1 MEIMLTIVSLIF
13 IGYIS
18 KYLGIL
24 REEDRSVLNNV
35 VVYISMPSTVFL
47 TIIKNVSPGE
57 LPLFIKLPIL
67 IFFIFTL
74 CGIVGYILGSYL
86 KLERRSIGGL
96 ILVCALGNTGFLGY
110 PVIYGFYGDPGLVR
124 AIFCDM
130 GSVIASLLI
139 GTFVGIT
146 FGEGIK
152 GEDNTSIYI
161 IKKLLRFPPFI
172 ACILSILFIILG
184 IGVEDIPTFLVDI
197 LNYLSKAT
205 VPLIMISLGLSLSPS
220 STKFGIKY
228 GIIALLVR
236 MGVAPLLAVILS
248 MMFFLEGLERNV
260 LILQSAMPSA
270 MMSLVFSLL
279 YRLDVKLVASACFIT
294 TIASLILLPILKG
307 ILTLVV

>member
-1 MEIMLTIVSLIF
+1 MEIMFVIVSLIS

-35 VVYISMPSTVFL
+35 VVYIAMPSTVFL
-47 TIIKNVSPGE
+47 TILKNVSLEE

-74 CGIVGYILGSYL
+74 CGIVGYILGRYL

-152 GEDNTSIYI
+152 GEGNTPIYI
-161 IKKLLRFPPFI
+161 IKRLLRFPPFI

-184 IGVEDIPTFLVDI
+184 IGLEDIPTFLVDT

-236 MGVAPLLAVILS
+236 MGVAPLLAAILS
-248 MMFFLEGLERNV
+248 MMFLLEGLERNV

-279 YRLDVKLVASACFIT
+279 YRLDIKLVASACFIT
-294 TIASLILLPILKG
+294 TITSLVFLPILKG
-307 ILTLVV
+307 MLSLIV

>member
-1 MEIMLTIVSLIF
+1 MEVMSVIVSLIF

-24 REEDRSVLNNV
+24 REEDRSVLNKV

-47 TIIKNVSPGE
+47 TILKNVSPKE
-57 LPLFIKLPIL
+57 LPLFIKLPISIFL
-67 IFFIFTL
+67 IFSI
-74 CGIVGYILGSYL
+74 CGVVGYILGRYL

-139 GTFVGIT
+139 GTFVGVT
-146 FGEGIK
+146 FGEGK
-152 GEDNTSIYI
+152 GERNTSLYI
-161 IKKLLRFPPFI
+161 LKELLKFPPFL
-172 ACILSILFIILG
+172 ACILSILCVILG
-184 IGVEDIPTFLVDI
+184 MEIEDIPTFLVDT

-220 STKFGIKY
+220 STRFAIKY
-228 GIIALLVR
+228 GILALLVR
-236 MGVAPLLAVILS
+236 TGVAPLLALLLS
-248 MMFFLEGLERNV
+248 LLLSIEGLERKV

-294 TIASLILLPILKG
+294 TISSLIILPILKK
-307 ILTLVV
+307 ILG

>member
-1 MEIMLTIVSLIF
+1 MEIMFVIISLIF

-24 REEDRSVLNNV
+24 KEGDRSVLNNV
-35 VVYISMPSTVFL
+35 VVYIFMPSTVFL
-47 TIIKNVSPGE
+47 TIIKNVSPEE

-74 CGIVGYILGSYL
+74 CGILGYVVGRYL
-86 KLERRSIGGL
+86 RLERKSVGGL

-130 GSVIASLLI
+130 GSVITSLLI

-146 FGEGIK
+146 FGEGRREE
-152 GEDNTSIYI
+152 GSTSLYI
-161 IKKLLRFPPFI
+161 IKKLLTFPPFI
-172 ACILSILFIILG
+172 ACILSILFVILN
-184 IGVEDIPTFLVDI
+184 IGMEDIPTFVVDT
-197 LNYLSKAT
+197 LDYLSRAT

-228 GIIALLVR
+228 GILTLLVK
-236 MGVAPLLAVILS
+236 MGIAPILALALS
-248 MMFFLEGLERNV
+248 MLFFIEGLERNV

-279 YRLDVKLVASACFIT
+279 YRLNVKLVASACFIT
-294 TIASLILLPILKG
+294 TITSLVFLPILKE
-307 ILTLVV
+307 ILRAMV

>member
-1 MEIMLTIVSLIF
+1 MEVMAVIVSLIF

-18 KYLGIL
+18 RYLGVL
-24 REEDRSVLNNV
+24 REEDRSVLNKV

-47 TIIKNVSPGE
+47 TILKNVSPKE

-67 IFFIFTL
+67 IFLIFTI
-74 CGIVGYILGSYL
+74 CGVIGYILGRCL
-86 KLERRSIGGL
+86 KLERKSIGGL

-139 GTFVGIT
+139 GTFVGVT
-146 FGEGIK
+146 FGEGK
-152 GEDNTSIYI
+152 EEKNTSLYI
-161 IKKLLRFPPFI
+161 LKELLKFPPLL
-172 ACILSILFIILG
+172 ACILSILCVTLG
-184 IGVEDIPTFLVDI
+184 IGIKDIPAFLVDT

-205 VPLIMISLGLSLSPS
+205 VPLIMISLGLSLSPG
-220 STKFGIKY
+220 STYTIKY
-228 GIIALLVR
+228 GILALLVR
-236 MGVAPLLAVILS
+236 SGVAPLLALLLS
-248 MMFFLEGLERNV
+248 LLLSIEGLERKV

-294 TIASLILLPILKG
+294 TISSLVILPMLKKILG
-307 ILTLVV
+307 

>member
-1 MEIMLTIVSLIF
+1 MEVMAVIVSLIF

-18 KYLGIL
+18 RYLGVL
-24 REEDRSVLNNV
+24 REEDRSVLNKV

-47 TIIKNVSPGE
+47 TILKNVSPKE

-67 IFFIFTL
+67 IFLIFTI
-74 CGIVGYILGSYL
+74 CGVIGYILGRCL
-86 KLERRSIGGL
+86 KLERKSIGGL

-139 GTFVGIT
+139 GTFVGVT
-146 FGEGIK
+146 FGEGK
-152 GEDNTSIYI
+152 EEKNTSLYI
-161 IKKLLRFPPFI
+161 LKELLKFPPFL
-172 ACILSILFIILG
+172 ACILSILCVTLG
-184 IGVEDIPTFLVDI
+184 IGIKDIPAFLVDT

-205 VPLIMISLGLSLSPS
+205 VPLIMISLGLSLSPG
-220 STKFGIKY
+220 STYTIKY
-228 GIIALLVR
+228 GILALLVR
-236 MGVAPLLAVILS
+236 SGVAPLLALLLS
-248 MMFFLEGLERNV
+248 LLLSIEGLERKV

-294 TIASLILLPILKG
+294 TISSLVILPMLKKILG
-307 ILTLVV
+307 

>member
-1 MEIMLTIVSLIF
+1 MEIMIIIVLLIF

-24 REEDRSVLNNV
+24 KEEDRSVLNNV

-47 TIIKNVSPGE
+47 TIIKNVSPEE

-67 IFFIFTL
+67 IFFIFIL

-86 KLERRSIGGL
+86 KLEKRSIGGL

-110 PVIYGFYGDPGLVR
+110 PIIYGFYGDPGLVR

-146 FGEGIK
+146 FGEGRK
-152 GEDNTSIYI
+152 EGGPTFLYI

-172 ACILSILFIILG
+172 ACILSILFVIFDIG
-184 IGVEDIPTFLVDI
+184 IEDIPTFLVDT
-197 LNYLSKAT
+197 LDYLSKAT

-220 STKFGIKY
+220 STKFGIRY
-228 GIIALLVR
+228 GILAFLVR
-236 MGVAPLLAVILS
+236 MGIAPLLAVIFSVLFS
-248 MMFFLEGLERNV
+248 LGGLEKNV

-279 YRLDVKLVASACFIT
+279 YRLDIKLVASACFIT
-294 TIASLILLPILKG
+294 TIISLLFLPILRE
-307 ILTLVV
+307 ILTPVV

>member
-1 MEIMLTIVSLIF
+1 M
-13 IGYIS
+13 
-18 KYLGIL
+18 
-24 REEDRSVLNNV
+24 
-35 VVYISMPSTVFL
+35 
-47 TIIKNVSPGE
+47 
-57 LPLFIKLPIL
+57 
-67 IFFIFTL
+67 FIFTL
-74 CGIVGYILGSYL
+74 CGIVGYILGRYL

-146 FGEGIK
+146 FGESIK
-152 GEDNTSIYI
+152 EEGNTSIYI
-161 IKKLLRFPPFI
+161 IKRLLRFPPFI

-184 IGVEDIPTFLVDI
+184 IGIEDIPTFLVDT

-236 MGVAPLLAVILS
+236 MGVAPLLAAILS
-248 MMFFLEGLERNV
+248 MMFLLEGLERNV

-279 YRLDVKLVASACFIT
+279 YRLDIKLVASACFIT
-294 TIASLILLPILKG
+294 TITSLVFLPILKG
-307 ILTLVV
+307 ILTLVI